1 MVIGIGIDLCLIE
14 RIQEQ
19 MDNARFMA
27 RIFTEQERV
36 FFASRPAVAASSAAA
51 NFAAKEAF
59 LKAIGSGLGGAAMTD
74 IEVLRKES
82 GQPYYVLH
90 GGLADWMNEHKATAH
105 LSLSHENGMAAAF
118 CVLEGGKTA

>member
-1 MVIGIGIDLCLIE
+1 MVIGIGIDLCHIE
-14 RIQEQ
+14 RIREH

-27 RIFTEQERV
+27 RVFTEQERA
-36 FFASRPAVAASSAAA
+36 FFASRPAAAAASAAA
-51 NFAAKEAF
+51 GFAAKEAF

-82 GQPYYVLH
+82 GQPHYVLH
-90 GGLADWMNEHKATAH
+90 GRADEWMQAHGAAAH

-118 CVLEGGKTA
+118 CVLEGGETL